1 MKRHTIDIHPDFLL
15 PAAGSSEPPHAEGE
29 RTCMSRRGFLFSGG
43 VAVAVV
49 SLSGL
54 PLQAQAQTVR
64 ALRATYP
71 RQKVASL
78 SSLKTGEPVAFS
90 YPYPDVRNI
99 VVKLGAEAGGG
110 IGPQRDIVGFNQQC
124 PHMGGPM
131 DGTYKPEHQVLGPCP
146 LHLTTFDLTRH
157 GMVVSGHSTESLPQ
171 IVLELQGDD
180 IYAAGVQGLIYGY
193 SANVGKV

>member
-1 MKRHTIDIHPDFLL
+1 MSRPVIDIHPDFLVHA
-15 PAAGSSEPPHAEGE
+15 PAAAPHDPADGE
-29 RTCMSRRGFLFSGG
+29 RACMSRRGFLLSGS
-43 VAVAVV
+43 ATVAVV
-49 SLSGL
+49 SLASL
-54 PLQAQAQTVR
+54 PLDAQAQGAR

-78 SSLKTGEPVAFS
+78 SALKTGEPIAFA

-110 IGPQRDIVGFNQQC
+110 VGPARDIVGFNQQC

-131 DGTYKPEHQVLGPCP
+131 DGTYKPQHQVLGPCP

-180 IYAAGVQGLIYGY
+180 IYAVGVQGLIYGY
-193 SANVGKV
+193 SSNVGKA

>member
-1 MKRHTIDIHPDFLL
+1 MSRPVIDIHPDFLVHA
-15 PAAGSSEPPHAEGE
+15 PAAAPHDPADGE
-29 RTCMSRRGFLFSGG
+29 RACMSRRGFLLSGS
-43 VAVAVV
+43 ATVAVV
-49 SLSGL
+49 SLASL
-54 PLQAQAQTVR
+54 PLDAQAQGAR

-71 RQKVASL
+71 
-78 SSLKTGEPVAFS
+78 LKTGEPIAFA

-110 IGPQRDIVGFNQQC
+110 VGPARDIVGFNQQC

-131 DGTYKPEHQVLGPCP
+131 DGTYKPQHQVLGPCP

-180 IYAAGVQGLIYGY
+180 IYAVGVQGLIYGY
-193 SANVGKV
+193 SSNVGKA

>member
-1 MKRHTIDIHPDFLL
+1 
-15 PAAGSSEPPHAEGE
+15 
-29 RTCMSRRGFLFSGG
+29 
-43 VAVAVV
+43 VV
-49 SLSGL
+49 SLSSL
-54 PLQAQAQTVR
+54 PADVLAQGAR
-64 ALRATYP
+64 ALRASYP

-78 SSLKTGEPVAFS
+78 SALKTGEPVVFA

-99 VVKLGAEAGGG
+99 VVKLGVEAGGG
-110 IGPQRDIVGFNQQC
+110 VGAARDIVAFNQQC

-131 DGTYKPEHQVLGPCP
+131 DGTYKPKHQVLGPCP

-180 IYAAGVQGLIYGY
+180 IVAIGVQGLIYGY
-193 SANVGKV
+193 SANIGKA

>member
-1 MKRHTIDIHPDFLL
+1 MSRPVIDIHPDFLV
-15 PAAGSSEPPHAEGE
+15 PAGGADAHGHAEGE
-29 RTCMSRRGFLFSGG
+29 RACMSRRGFLLGG
-43 VAVAVV
+43 GATVAVV
-49 SLSGL
+49 TLSGL
-54 PLQAQAQTVR
+54 PLQAQAQGVQ

-71 RQKVASL
+71 KQKVASL
-78 SSLKTGEPVAFS
+78 SGLKAGEPVAFN

-131 DGTYKPEHQVLGPCP
+131 DGTYKPQHQVLGPCP

-180 IYAAGVQGLIYGY
+180 IYAVGVQGLIYGY
-193 SANVGKV
+193 SANVGKA